1 MAIQPPP
8 VVSHKP
14 MAVSIVASAWDAL
27 SGHQPVSEES
37 PYMHGLLVGCAL
49 NAWQTRNAPD
59 IGEKQDTDQ
68 VNFSLLCRGRDNTER
83 RFHFKVQYVADLL
96 LVTLDR
102 LH

>member
-1 MAIQPPP
+1 MALLNKSI
-8 VVSHKP
+8 VSHDA

-27 SGHQPVSEES
+27 SGHQPVSDES

-49 NAWQTRNAPD
+49 NAWQSRNAPD
-59 IGEKQDTDQ
+59 TGEKLDTDQ
-68 VNFSLLCRGRDNTER
+68 VNFSLLCRARDNTER
-83 RFHFKVQYVADLL
+83 RFHFKVQSVADLL

>member
-1 MAIQPPP
+1 MAIQNPP

-27 SGHQPVSEES
+27 SGHQPVSDES
-37 PYMHGLLVGCAL
+37 PYMQGLLVVHAL
-49 NAWQTRNAPD
+49 NAWRSRTATNT
-59 IGEKQDTDQ
+59 GERCDTEQ

-83 RFHFKVQYVADLL
+83 RFHFKVQPVEDLL
-96 LVTLDR
+96 LVMLDR

>member
-1 MAIQPPP
+1 MAIQNPL

-27 SGHQPVSEES
+27 SGHQPVSDES
-37 PYMHGLLVGCAL
+37 PYMHGLLVVHAL
-49 NAWQTRNAPD
+49 NAWQSRTTTST
-59 IGEKQDTDQ
+59 GERCDTEQ

-83 RFHFKVQYVADLL
+83 RFHFKVQPVEDLL
-96 LVTLDR
+96 LVMLDR

>member
-1 MAIQPPP
+1 MAIQNTP

-27 SGHQPVSEES
+27 SGHQPVSDES
-37 PYMHGLLVGCAL
+37 PYMHGVLVVHAL
-49 NAWQTRNAPD
+49 NAWQSRTAINT
-59 IGEKQDTDQ
+59 GERCDTEQ

-83 RFHFKVQYVADLL
+83 RFHFKVQPVEDLL